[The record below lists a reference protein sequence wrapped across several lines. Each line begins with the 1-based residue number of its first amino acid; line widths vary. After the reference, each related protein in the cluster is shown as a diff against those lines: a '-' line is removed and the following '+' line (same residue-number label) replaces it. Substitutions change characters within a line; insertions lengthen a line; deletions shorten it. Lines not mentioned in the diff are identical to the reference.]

1 MINISPAHIFDTLI
15 LSLAPREV
23 VNQLRQTVYKLIQT
37 CKSVL
42 NATVR
47 LRQQGL
53 YNNNNKIS
61 LAH

>member
-1 MINISPAHIFDTLI
+1 MINISLAHIFDASI
-15 LSLAPREV
+15 LSSVPKEV
-23 VNQLRQTVYKLIQT
+23 VNQLRQTIYKSIET

-42 NATVR
+42 NVTVG
-47 LRQQGL
+47 LRRREL